1 MILVLDEADRILD
14 LGFKQQLDDII
25 TYLPSTRQ
33 TLLFSA
39 TQTKSIKD
47 LARLS
52 LTRPEYIAVHADH
65 QESTPTQLKQ
75 NYIVCPLH
83 KKLDTLFSFLKSHLK
98 SKLIVFLSSCAQVRF
113 VFECFRGMQPGIPLT
128 ALHGK
133 VKQEKRTLIYM
144 DFLRKKH
151 ACLFATDIAA
161 RGLDFPDVDWVV
173 SGRDSLYSLDSVVRY
188 KSMRQRTRRCIFIV
202 LDEQLDT
209 LLVVVVC

>member
-1 MILVLDEADRILD
+1 MVLVLDEADRILD

-25 TYLPSTRQ
+25 TYLPSSRQ

-173 SGRDSLYSLDSVVRY
+173 SAERAS
-188 KSMRQRTRRCIFIV
+188 
-202 LDEQLDT
+202 
-209 LLVVVVC
+209 

>member
-1 MILVLDEADRILD
+1 MVLVLDEADRILD

-25 TYLPSTRQ
+25 SYLPSTRQ

-52 LTRPEYIAVHADH
+52 LSRPEYIAVHADH

-83 KKLDTLFSFLKSHLK
+83 KKLDTLFSFLKTHLK

-133 VKQEKRTLIYM
+133 IKQDRRTLIYM

-173 SGRDSLYSLDSVVRY
+173 SHLFPFVPL
-188 KSMRQRTRRCIFIV
+188 
-202 LDEQLDT
+202 
-209 LLVVVVC
+209 